1 MTTIKKRILYWT
13 QLFYPYVGGVEVL
26 GSRFIPTLERRGFE
40 FTVVTS
46 HGSLNLPDEDE
57 HNGIK
62 IHRLPFQTAL
72 REKNFE
78 DMIVSRKR
86 LQKIKQVFKPDI
98 VHFNFTDPSIFFHWQ
113 TQEAHPAKTIV
124 SIRLAVPS
132 APAGEQ
138 TLLGQTFRNADWI
151 TTNSRAML
159 ADVRQAVPET
169 VDYSSTIYNGLEKPQ
184 LESADIS
191 FQPLQLLAIGRVVP
205 EKGFD
210 TALEAM
216 PKILAKRPDA
226 RLTIAGDGPVKA
238 QLEKQAKALGIQ
250 SVVTFTGWV
259 TPEKVY
265 ELMNDAS
272 LVVVPSRWREAFG
285 LVALQAAQMARPVV
299 ASRVGGL
306 PEVVADGETG
316 IIVEKENPA
325 ELAAAV
331 LQLAG
336 SPEPSARMGIA
347 GRERAK
353 EMFNWDKHIDEYE
366 QLYHRLLISPGDG

>member
-1 MTTIKKRILYWT
+1 MFKIKKRILYWT

-26 GSRFIPTLERRGFE
+26 GTRFIPTLEKRGFE
-40 FTVVTS
+40 FIVVTS
-46 HGSLNLPDEDE
+46 HGSLDLPDEDE

-62 IHRLPFQTAL
+62 IFRLPFQTAL

-78 DMIVSRKR
+78 DMIIARRR
-86 LQKIKQVFKPDI
+86 LQQIKQTFKPDI

-113 TQEAHPAKTIV
+113 TQAAHPAKTIV

-132 APAGEQ
+132 APASEQ
-138 TLLGQTFRNADWI
+138 SLLGQTFRNADWI

-169 VDYSSTIYNGLEKPQ
+169 VDYSSTIYNGLEQPK
-184 LESADIS
+184 IS
-191 FQPLQLLAIGRVVP
+191 PDPVSYQPLHLLAIGRVVP

-210 TALEAM
+210 VALAAM
-216 PKILAKRPDA
+216 PEILAKRPDA
-226 RLTIAGDGPVKA
+226 RLTIAGDGPEKA
-238 QLEKQAKALGIQ
+238 QLEKQVETLGVQ
-250 SVVTFTGWV
+250 SAVNFTGWV

-265 ELMNDAS
+265 ELINGAS

-285 LVALQAAQMARPVV
+285 LVALQASQMARPVV
-299 ASRVGGL
+299 ATEVGGL
-306 PEVVADGETG
+306 PEVVANGQTG
-316 IIVEKENPA
+316 LIVAKENPT
-325 ELAAAV
+325 ELAKAV
-331 LQLAG
+331 LHLAD
-336 SPEPSARMGIA
+336 SPEQSAKMGIA

-366 QLYHRLLISPGDG
+366 QLYQRLLRSAEVD

>member
-1 MTTIKKRILYWT
+1 MFKIKKRILYWT

-26 GSRFIPTLERRGFE
+26 GSRFIPTLEKRGFE
-40 FTVVTS
+40 FIVVTS

-62 IHRLPFQTAL
+62 IFRLPFQTAL

-78 DMIVSRKR
+78 DMITSRKR
-86 LQKIKQVFKPDI
+86 LQQIKQTFKPDI

-113 TQEAHPAKTIV
+113 TQAAHPAKTIV

-132 APAGEQ
+132 APANEQ

-159 ADVRQAVPET
+159 ADVHQAVPET
-169 VDYSSTIYNGLEKPQ
+169 INYSSTIYNGLEAP
-184 LESADIS
+184 EMMPDHIT
-191 FQPLQLLAIGRVVP
+191 FQPLHLLAIGRVVP

-210 TALEAM
+210 IALEAM
-216 PKILAKRPDA
+216 PEILAKRPDA
-226 RLTIAGDGPVKA
+226 RLTIAGDGPEKA
-238 QLEKQAKALGIQ
+238 QLEKQVEALGIQ
-250 SVVTFTGWV
+250 SAVNFTGWV

-265 ELMNDAS
+265 ELINEAS
-272 LVVVPSRWREAFG
+272 MVVVPSRWREAFG

-299 ASRVGGL
+299 ASNVGGL
-306 PEVVADGETG
+306 PEVIADGQTG
-316 IIVEKENPA
+316 FIIEKENA
-325 ELAAAV
+325 TELARAV
-331 LQLAG
+331 LQLTE
-336 SPEPSARMGIA
+336 SPEQSARMGIA

-366 QLYHRLLISPGDG
+366 QLYQRLLRSAEVD